1 LPPAKASAELSPTAV
16 EPDSLFVARLANR
29 GGTKLFSNLKAR
41 NPETASPKSFFFL
54 VLWF

>member
-1 LPPAKASAELSPTAV
+1 LPPAEASAELSPTAV

-29 GGTKLFSNLKAR
+29 GAAKLFSSFESQ